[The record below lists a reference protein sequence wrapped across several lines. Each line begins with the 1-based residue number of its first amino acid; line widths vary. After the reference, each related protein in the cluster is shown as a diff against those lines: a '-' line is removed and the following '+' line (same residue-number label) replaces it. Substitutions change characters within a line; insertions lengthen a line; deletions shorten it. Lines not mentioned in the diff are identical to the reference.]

1 MKRFLTLSVILGVT
15 SFGLVGCGEESKV
28 EEKTTVETPGGSTE
42 VKKETSVNK
51 SGENPPAAAPADA
64 APSTEAPK

>member
-28 EEKTTVETPGGSTE
+28 EETQKVTTPEGSKE
-42 VKKETSVNK
+42 VKTETSTTEKGNAPAT
-51 SGENPPAAAPADA
+51 PPAETTPPAE
-64 APSTEAPK
+64 PPK